1 MARNAAR
8 KTAPRGLFKVQ
19 TKNFKHNKSVIKDT
33 KKCKLVPENNYKHH
47 PRHAAFTLAELL
59 TAVLVISVIMV
70 ALAPVITKR
79 MKDNVS
85 VTTDNKKGLEVF
97 TNPGT
102 YTFDVPI
109 GINTLFLQGSGGGG
123 GGAGST
129 YVEKEKSFT
138 SSTTWTVPVGVNE
151 ITLVIT
157 GAGGGGGGANGQANS
172 GNIELSQSVPKTSC
186 LSDELLVMRAAD
198 DGSDI
203 CITKNNLD
211 GRTLIYSAFGYTS
224 PEDTCTRGYCCWQH
238 TDQGFKRDSC
248 TYDGAARICHAY
260 KGTLDSTGNLARS
273 NIYRL
278 PTVTEWKRMAYY
290 ENSDTGF
297 LKRLQMCDGRNQP
310 NNVVTG
316 CTASGTGSRFGPCK
330 GSFEDQCSTWR
341 YHAQNHTDLQ
351 LHGNRATNTGSTD
364 NVTIAESVR
373 CMRSLK
379 YYNNYSGSGGS
390 SGAVLEKTINVLPN
404 DTFEITI
411 GQGGAGGA
419 SKTKGSQGGTTKIVH
434 KRKNIELGTYYVKG
448 GLGGNPA
455 TTSAHGSAYLN
466 NTTSSGTTPSGTC
479 YSRNRK
485 DTSDSFTGG
494 NTSCTTISYSGES
507 GTSTK
512 GGNGGRVKN
521 EGSINN
527 GEASS
532 GGIVYVSP
540 LCNENLNPLAG
551 PYSTSNCGTDKRKAT
566 QRATNEEIRLAK
578 GQNASTAGFGGGGGL
593 TPAWANSTS
602 HFYQGGKGANGK
614 VEITYKVALPGGG
627 GGSSARVAGVDNNN
641 KAYEIIYKVSE
652 GDRIVFKVGS
662 GGSGGVENQDG
673 LNGSA
678 TVVGDND
685 IVFLAGEGGKT
696 ATDTDKNNL
705 KGGRGGYTSYINE
718 EDNIQSNIQTG
729 IKLKSKT
736 PPITYTINPPNNSFK
751 GQNGTRGG
759 VPEADTIQSG
769 YTITNTI
776 FSYGFNGGMGAS
788 PFNVEKSKTAASISC
803 GGGIQG
809 TLGQTTNL
817 KYLCTSGNT
826 KGNDARNHDPVNNEF
841 GGSGGGGGGVKDDSF
856 EQGTGGN
863 GSSGYLRIRW
873 DASEQE

>member
-1 MARNAAR
+1 MTQKFCTQN
-8 KTAPRGLFKVQ
+8 L
-19 TKNFKHNKSVIKDT
+19 H
-33 KKCKLVPENNYKHH
+33 KK
-47 PRHAAFTLAELL
+47 AFTLAELL
-59 TAVLVISVIMV
+59 TAVLVISIIMV

-85 VTTDNKKGLEVF
+85 VTTDNKKGLEIYA
-97 TNPGT
+97 NPGT
-102 YTFDVPI
+102 YTFDVPV
-109 GINTLFLQGSGGGG
+109 GINTLFIQGAGGGGGGAGASVSDPRTVTFTSSTTWKVPTGVNQITFEITGSGGGG
-123 GGAGST
+123 GGANGAS
-129 YVEKEKSFT
+129 SGAT
-138 SSTTWTVPVGVNE
+138 SCENNP
-151 ITLVIT
+151 
-157 GAGGGGGGANGQANS
+157 GANGKPNS
-172 GNIELSQSVPKTSC
+172 SELAKYPLFHALRIS
-186 LSDELLVMRAAD
+186 D
-198 DGSDI
+198 DGSDL
-203 CITKNNLD
+203 CIFKRNAVDD
-211 GRTLIYSAFGYTS
+211 GTWPYRNFDTTILKTGEQCTS
-224 PEDTCTRGYCCWQH
+224 EYCCWYADGENKTAH
-238 TDQGFKRDSC
+238 DGGLAYPYTYPGTKRAVCKFQSASRACASYGRTVDSGP
-248 TYDGAARICHAY
+248 TYG
-260 KGTLDSTGNLARS
+260 
-273 NIYRL
+273 YRL
-278 PTVTEWKRMAYY
+278 PTETE
-290 ENSDTGF
+290 
-297 LKRLQMCDGRNQP
+297 LKKWVKYLDDF
-310 NNVVTG
+310 
-316 CTASGTGSRFGPCK
+316 SR
-330 GSFEDQCSTWR
+330 
-341 YHAQNHTDLQ
+341 
-351 LHGNRATNTGSTD
+351 NTGSNGLQLCCHNYLTSEPNTVPQCSD
-364 NVTIAESVR
+364 AVVCRGSDWNNRCTPCQVWSSSSDASFTWSSKDKEVISEPSSGWALSVR
-373 CMRSLK
+373 CVKSLK

-448 GLGGNPA
+448 GLGGNAA

-507 GTSTK
+507 GSSTK

-521 EGSINN
+521 TGTINN

-532 GGIVYVSP
+532 GGYLYVDSSRTA
-540 LCNENLNPLAG
+540 N
-551 PYSTSNCGTDKRKAT
+551 

-578 GQNASTAGFGGGGGL
+578 GQNASTPGFGGGGGL

-602 HFYQGGKGANGK
+602 HFYQGGKGASGK

-803 GGGIQG
+803 GGGISG

>member
-1 MARNAAR
+1 MK
-8 KTAPRGLFKVQ
+8 KT
-19 TKNFKHNKSVIKDT
+19 
-33 KKCKLVPENNYKHH
+33 
-47 PRHAAFTLAELL
+47 AFTLAELL

-79 MKDNVS
+79 MKDNIS
-85 VTTDNKKGLEVF
+85 VTTDNKKGLEIF

-109 GINTLFLQGSGGGG
+109 GINTLFIQGSGGGG
-123 GGAGST
+123 GGAGASESGT
-129 YVEKEKSFT
+129 KNTAFT
-138 SSTTWTVPVGVNE
+138 SNSSWTVPNGVNK
-151 ITLVIT
+151 ITLTIT
-157 GAGGGGGGANGQANS
+157 GSGGGGGAGNGNS
-172 GNIELSQSVPKTSC
+172 TGATSCENNPASNGLKPNSSELSKYPLFHAVRI
-186 LSDELLVMRAAD
+186 SDNGTDLCIFKRNILD
-198 DGSDI
+198 DGVW
-203 CITKNNLD
+203 T
-211 GRTLIYSAFGYTS
+211 YSNTNYRLFKAG
-224 PEDTCTRGYCCWQH
+224 EACNDTDNCCWYSPPGWSKDTSGAVDNDYPYSYKPERRAVCMYRSAQSLCERYGARVINNQ
-238 TDQGFKRDSC
+238 DAG
-248 TYDGAARICHAY
+248 YD
-260 KGTLDSTGNLARS
+260 
-273 NIYRL
+273 YRL
-278 PTVTEWKRMAYY
+278 PTSGELRKV
-290 ENSDTGF
+290 
-297 LKRLQMCDGRNQP
+297 LKFINEYSRNAGNNGLQLCSNNWRVAEP
-310 NNVVTG
+310 NNVPYCGSGYGNCPGAAWNGRCDAEMVW
-316 CTASGTGSRFGPCK
+316 AS
-330 GSFEDQCSTWR
+330 
-341 YHAQNHTDLQ
+341 DLPYALIWYSPESLYIGGDRQ
-351 LHGNRATNTGSTD
+351 ATYS
-364 NVTIAESVR
+364 ASAR
-373 CMRSLK
+373 CVKSLQ
-379 YYNNYSGSGGS
+379 YYNTRGGAGGN
-390 SGAVLEKTINVLPN
+390 SGAVMEKEINVLPG
-404 DTFEITI
+404 DTLQIAIGSGGEGGKYNVSVNNGLAAQAGNGAQGAITTI
-411 GQGGAGGA
+411 
-419 SKTKGSQGGTTKIVH
+419 TH
-434 KRKNIELGTYYVKG
+434 KRGSTTLGTYSVKG
-448 GLGGNPA
+448 GFGGYGARPEQ
-455 TTSAHGSAYLN
+455 SAQSISQN
-466 NTTSSGTTPSGTC
+466 DTTPAQMCSAVFKKQI
-479 YSRNRK
+479 S
-485 DTSDSFTGG
+485 DTSFTTQYGCTYPSYPGDGG
-494 NTSCTTISYSGES
+494 SVSAAGR
-507 GTSTK
+507 
-512 GGNGGRVKN
+512 NGGKVKN
-521 EGSINN
+521 EGTITQ
-527 GEASS
+527 GQASS
-532 GGIVYVSP
+532 GGYMYID
-540 LCNENLNPLAG
+540 ENRTAN
-551 PYSTSNCGTDKRKAT
+551 

-578 GQNASTAGFGGGGGL
+578 GQNASTPGFGGGGGL

-662 GGSGGVENQDG
+662 GGSGGIENQDG

-769 YTITNTI
+769 YTIKNTI

-803 GGGIQG
+803 AGGIQG

>member
-1 MARNAAR
+1 M
-8 KTAPRGLFKVQ
+8 K
-19 TKNFKHNKSVIKDT
+19 FKHG
-33 KKCKLVPENNYKHH
+33 
-47 PRHAAFTLAELL
+47 FTLAELL
-59 TAVLVISVIMV
+59 TAVLVISIIMV

-85 VTTDNKKGLEVF
+85 VTTDNKKGLEVY

-109 GINTLFLQGSGGGG
+109 GINTLFIQGSGGGG
-123 GGAGST
+123 GGAGASVSDPRT
-129 YVEKEKSFT
+129 VTFT
-138 SSTTWTVPVGVNE
+138 SNTTWKVPTGVNQITFE
-151 ITLVIT
+151 IT
-157 GAGGGGGGANGQANS
+157 GSGGGGGGGYA
-172 GNIELSQSVPKTSC
+172 KTS
-186 LSDELLVMRAAD
+186 SDSCVSGTVKHNWLADNGKDMCISDVQSPPNRAVQGTISTVKSGQMCT
-198 DGSDI
+198 GS
-203 CITKNNLD
+203 
-211 GRTLIYSAFGYTS
+211 
-224 PEDTCTRGYCCWQH
+224 YCCW
-238 TDQGFKRDSC
+238 TDVVSSCKDSPAGGVSACGRTVC
-248 TYDGAARICHAY
+248 TSGAARSWCASYSSKVTYDSFAY
-260 KGTLDSTGNLARS
+260 KYGLKKAARLITLDEAKRILQRDALGAGSWNVCYYDLTPTYAGCDKNTPLYYNISKSAICDMSSQNSATGSWNSYAYPNAAWLANS
-273 NIYRL
+273 YR
-278 PTVTEWKRMAYY
+278 Y
-290 ENSDTGF
+290 
-297 LKRLQMCDGRNQP
+297 DGRCCRNP
-310 NNVVTG
+310 GIGISDENNTATVF
-316 CTASGTGSRFGPCK
+316 CAYELDNWFQYSASGG
-330 GSFEDQCSTWR
+330 
-341 YHAQNHTDLQ
+341 A
-351 LHGNRATNTGSTD
+351 
-364 NVTIAESVR
+364 
-373 CMRSLK
+373 
-379 YYNNYSGSGGS
+379 

-411 GQGGAGGA
+411 GTGGNGGSAG
-419 SKTKGSQGGTTKIVH
+419 SNGSRGTDTKIVH

-448 GLGGNPA
+448 GLGGKAA
-455 TTSAHGSAYLN
+455 TSSSNGSAYTNGTASN
-466 NTTSSGTTPSGTC
+466 NTTPSGTC
-479 YSRNRK
+479 YAKNRK
-485 DTSDSFTGG
+485 DTDESFIGG
-494 NTSCTTISYSGES
+494 NSECTTISYSGES
-507 GTSTK
+507 GTELK
-512 GGNGGRVKN
+512 GG
-521 EGSINN
+521 
-527 GEASS
+527 S
-532 GGIVYVSP
+532 GGKA
-540 LCNENLNPLAG
+540 ENKGTAAKG
-551 PYSTSNCGTDKRKAT
+551 GEIDTGDGSNGTGYKAT
-566 QRATNEEIRLAK
+566 EY
-578 GQNASTAGFGGGGGL
+578 GFGGGGGTCARGVR
-593 TPAWANSTS
+593 TPSS
-602 HFYQGGKGANGK
+602 CSKGGKGANGK

-788 PFNVEKSKTAASISC
+788 PFNVEKSKNGASISC
-803 GGGIQG
+803 GGGIAG

-856 EQGTGGN
+856 EQGQGGN

>member
-1 MARNAAR
+1 MN
-8 KTAPRGLFKVQ
+8 TW
-19 TKNFKHNKSVIKDT
+19 KSSAGVNTGKAGYA
-33 KKCKLVPENNYKHH
+33 K
-47 PRHAAFTLAELL
+47 AFTLAELL
-59 TAVLVISVIMV
+59 TAVLVISIIMV

-85 VTTDNKKGLEVF
+85 VTTDNKKGLEIYA
-97 TNPGT
+97 NPGT

-109 GINTLFLQGSGGGG
+109 GINTLFIQGAGGGG

-129 YVEKEKSFT
+129 VSDPKTVTFT
-138 SSTTWTVPVGVNE
+138 SSTTWTVPTGVNQ
-151 ITLVIT
+151 ITFEIT
-157 GAGGGGGGANGQANS
+157 GAGGGGGAGNGAANS
-172 GNIELSQSVPKTSC
+172 GTAPSGLSYTSC
-186 LSDELLVMRAAD
+186 LSNEMTQLRGAEDENDL
-198 DGSDI
+198 
-203 CITKNNLD
+203 
-211 GRTLIYSAFGYTS
+211 
-224 PEDTCTRGYCCWQH
+224 CW
-238 TDQGFKRDSC
+238 TPYV
-248 TYDGAARICHAY
+248 TYDHIRPFTHGGWHRDRQFVAYTTAYTDPASCWHYDPDKEKFKKCNQSADYCGYADMCTASGANYVCGQYNYNNMTNNGGMTSDQLRPY
-260 KGTLDSTGNLARS
+260 YNV
-273 NIYRL
+273 YRL
-278 PTVTEWKRMAYY
+278 PTNAELKKF
-290 ENSDTGF
+290 EN
-297 LKRLQMCDGRNQP
+297 NQD
-310 NNVVTG
+310 N
-316 CTASGTGSRFGPCK
+316 AK
-330 GSFEDQCSTWR
+330 YWI
-341 YHAQNHTDLQ
+341 L
-351 LHGNRATNTGSTD
+351 RATNKLNIPMAMTRDGLSPDDSYELRYGYPDCVGAQASHCTTYAIWGQGNIMLRGMNNRYYVQSQNSND
-364 NVTIAESVR
+364 AAGVHCVR
-373 CMRSLK
+373 ALK
-379 YYNNYSGSGGS
+379 KYNNYSGAGGA
-390 SGAVLEKTINVLPN
+390 SGAILEKTINVLP
-404 DTFEITI
+404 DDKLEITI
-411 GQGGAGGA
+411 GQGGAGGKYGT
-419 SKTKGSQGGTTKIVH
+419 SINNGRGSRSGNGARGSDTKIVH
-434 KRKNIELGTYYVKG
+434 KRNNIELGTYYVKG
-448 GLGGNPA
+448 GFGGWA
-455 TTSAHGSAYLN
+455 ALN
-466 NTTSSGTTPSGTC
+466 NGQGGAISTDLSTPSGTC

-507 GTSTK
+507 GSSTK

-521 EGSINN
+521 TGSINN

-532 GGIVYVSP
+532 GGYLYVDSSRTA
-540 LCNENLNPLAG
+540 N
-551 PYSTSNCGTDKRKAT
+551 

-578 GQNASTAGFGGGGGL
+578 GQNASTPGFGGGGGL

-662 GGSGGVENQDG
+662 GGSGGIENQDG

>member
-1 MARNAAR
+1 MKKIYACR
-8 KTAPRGLFKVQ
+8 PRGAQHIAVQ
-19 TKNFKHNKSVIKDT
+19 KGC
-33 KKCKLVPENNYKHH
+33 KK
-47 PRHAAFTLAELL
+47 AFTLAELL

-79 MKDNVS
+79 MKDNLS
-85 VTTDNKKGLEVF
+85 VTTDNKKGLEIYA
-97 TNPGT
+97 NPGT
-102 YTFDVPI
+102 YTFDVPV
-109 GINTLFLQGSGGGG
+109 GINTLFIQ
-123 GGAGST
+123 
-129 YVEKEKSFT
+129 
-138 SSTTWTVPVGVNE
+138 
-151 ITLVIT
+151 
-157 GAGGGGGGANGQANS
+157 GAGGGGGGAGASVSDPKTVTFTSNTTWTIPTGVNQITLEITGSGGGGGGGNATINNAECLSTDYRMLRGANDESDLCWMTKNRDVGPGTTQIGGFWNGGIIIYDPYDSTCTGGTCSWDFDRMVFTYNGAYQVCKSYTSNVTQLN
-172 GNIELSQSVPKTSC
+172 GPYRMPDYIELGKLVKYLDDVATKLNLCCRESCHDYPTGGCALENKPGIPRCEGATKCLGAEANWCAPYAIVGSNGVFLWNGSGVGRRLVKTKY
-186 LSDELLVMRAAD
+186 
-198 DGSDI
+198 G
-203 CITKNNLD
+203 
-211 GRTLIYSAFGYTS
+211 
-224 PEDTCTRGYCCWQH
+224 
-238 TDQGFKRDSC
+238 
-248 TYDGAARICHAY
+248 GA
-260 KGTLDSTGNLARS
+260 S
-273 NIYRL
+273 
-278 PTVTEWKRMAYY
+278 
-290 ENSDTGF
+290 
-297 LKRLQMCDGRNQP
+297 
-310 NNVVTG
+310 
-316 CTASGTGSRFGPCK
+316 
-330 GSFEDQCSTWR
+330 
-341 YHAQNHTDLQ
+341 
-351 LHGNRATNTGSTD
+351 
-364 NVTIAESVR
+364 SVR
-373 CMRSLK
+373 CVKPVS
-379 YYNNYSGSGGS
+379 NYTTYSASGGA

-455 TTSAHGSAYLN
+455 TTSAHGSAYSN

-507 GTSTK
+507 GSSTK

-521 EGSINN
+521 TGSINN

-532 GGIVYVSP
+532 GGYLYVDSSRTA
-540 LCNENLNPLAG
+540 N
-551 PYSTSNCGTDKRKAT
+551 

-578 GQNASTAGFGGGGGL
+578 GQNASTPGFGGGGGL

-662 GGSGGVENQDG
+662 GGSGGIENQDG

-803 GGGIQG
+803 GGGISG

-856 EQGTGGN
+856 EQGAGGN

>member
-1 MARNAAR
+1 MTQKFCTQN
-8 KTAPRGLFKVQ
+8 L
-19 TKNFKHNKSVIKDT
+19 H
-33 KKCKLVPENNYKHH
+33 KK
-47 PRHAAFTLAELL
+47 AFTLAELL
-59 TAVLVISVIMV
+59 TAVLVISIIMV

-85 VTTDNKKGLEVF
+85 VTTDNKKGLEIY

-102 YTFDVPI
+102 YTFDIPV
-109 GINTLFLQGSGGGG
+109 GINTLFIQGAGGGG

-129 YVEKEKSFT
+129 YVEKEKTFT
-138 SSTTWTVPVGVNE
+138 SSTTWTVPTGVNE
-151 ITLVIT
+151 ITLTII
-157 GAGGGGGGANGQANS
+157 GSGGGGGGANGASTNS
-172 GNIELSQSVPKTSC
+172 TCPRGNKDFIATRGNDDEADLCINKTN
-186 LSDELLVMRAAD
+186 V
-198 DGSDI
+198 
-203 CITKNNLD
+203 T
-211 GRTLIYSAFGYTS
+211 Y
-224 PEDTCTRGYCCWQH
+224 EDTGYLLGV
-238 TDQGFKRDSC
+238 TNTPIGESC
-248 TYDGAARICHAY
+248 TNTTCCYKTPNSSCTQGPGSYSGCERITCKQKAAQEICYYLDSNAGIQV
-260 KGTLDSTGNLARS
+260 GTYALPSTGNLQKIQKYFDDWVR
-273 NIYRL
+273 Y
-278 PTVTEWKRMAYY
+278 PQGGY
-290 ENSDTGF
+290 D
-297 LKRLQMCDGRNQP
+297 
-310 NNVVTG
+310 
-316 CTASGTGSRFGPCK
+316 SG
-330 GSFEDQCSTWR
+330 
-341 YHAQNHTDLQ
+341 LQ
-351 LHGNRATNTGSTD
+351 LCAHFWTGNYGEIPAEDSRMPKCDMTLTSLGAVYNASYPYCIWGNEIQGTNAMILVWEGGGAPYVYLQEV
-364 NVTIAESVR
+364 NYAFSVR
-373 CMRSLK
+373 CVKSLK
-379 YYNNYSGSGGS
+379 YYNNYSGSGGA
-390 SGAVLEKTINVLPN
+390 SGAILEKTINVLPN

-419 SKTKGSQGGTTKIVH
+419 SKSKGSQGGTTKIVH

-455 TTSAHGSAYLN
+455 TTSSHGKAYSN

-479 YSRNRK
+479 YSRSRK
-485 DTSDSFTGG
+485 DTDDSFSGG

-521 EGSINN
+521 TGTINN

-532 GGIVYVSP
+532 GGYLYVD
-540 LCNENLNPLAG
+540 
-551 PYSTSNCGTDKRKAT
+551 STRTAN

-578 GQNASTAGFGGGGGL
+578 GQNASTPGFGGGGGL

-641 KAYEIIYKVSE
+641 RAYEIIYKVKE

>member
-1 MARNAAR
+1 MKKIYARR
-8 KTAPRGLFKVQ
+8 PRGAQRTAVQ
-19 TKNFKHNKSVIKDT
+19 KGC
-33 KKCKLVPENNYKHH
+33 KK
-47 PRHAAFTLAELL
+47 AFTLAELL
-59 TAVLVISVIMV
+59 TAVLVISIIMV

-79 MKDNVS
+79 MKENITVQ
-85 VTTDNKKGLEVF
+85 TDNKKGLEIY

-109 GINTLFLQGSGGGG
+109 GINTLFLQGAGGGG

-129 YVEKEKSFT
+129 YVEKDVSFT
-138 SSTTWTVPVGVNE
+138 STTNWTIPSGVNE
-151 ITLVIT
+151 VTLTIT
-157 GAGGGGGGANGQANS
+157 GSGGGGGGSNGKATPSTNEK
-172 GNIELSQSVPKTSC
+172 NRRVYNDKC
-186 LSDELLVMRAAD
+186 LSDEFLAIR
-198 DGSDI
+198 GSSDETDL
-203 CITKNNLD
+203 CITKSNITHNIIPLNQRCD
-211 GRTLIYSAFGYTS
+211 ST
-224 PEDTCTRGYCCWQH
+224 ECCWEA
-238 TDQGFKRDSC
+238 DKGGDYCAPPRQGN
-248 TYDGAARICHAY
+248 AASGCGRPVCNSSGGEYACLYY
-260 KGTLDSTGNLARS
+260 KANTREERGT
-273 NIYRL
+273 YRL
-278 PTVTEWKRMAYY
+278 PDVAEGKKILKYLYDWSINAGSNGLQLCSYWDNYNCSDEPLTVPRCAYH
-290 ENSDTGF
+290 
-297 LKRLQMCDGRNQP
+297 
-310 NNVVTG
+310 TG
-316 CTASGTGSRFGPCK
+316 CTGMYSAGCSSHTFWLQGGGRFDWGGSCR
-330 GSFEDQCSTWR
+330 R
-341 YHAQNHTDLQ
+341 YIVETSSEHAA
-351 LHGNRATNTGSTD
+351 GA
-364 NVTIAESVR
+364 R
-373 CMRSLK
+373 CVRSLNR
-379 YYNNYSGSGGS
+379 YNRYSGAGGS
-390 SGAVLEKTINVLPN
+390 SGAVMEKTINVLPK
-404 DTFEITI
+404 DVFEITI
-411 GQGGAGGA
+411 GSGGNGGAA
-419 SKTKGSQGGTTKIVH
+419 RTKGSQGGTTKIVH
-434 KRKNIELGTYYVKG
+434 KRGSVELGTYYVKG
-448 GLGGNPA
+448 GLGGNGA
-455 TTSAHGSAYLN
+455 TTSAHGSAYSN
-466 NTTSSGTTPSGTC
+466 STSSSGTTPSGTC
-479 YSRNRK
+479 YARNRK
-485 DTSDSFTGG
+485 NTSDSFVGG

-507 GTSTK
+507 GSSTK

-521 EGSINN
+521 TGTINN

-532 GGIVYVSP
+532 GGYLYVDSSRTA
-540 LCNENLNPLAG
+540 N
-551 PYSTSNCGTDKRKAT
+551 

-662 GGSGGVENQDG
+662 GGSGGIENQDG

-769 YTITNTI
+769 YTINNTI

-856 EQGTGGN
+856 EQGQGGN

>member
-1 MARNAAR
+1 MFRLNFKR
-8 KTAPRGLFKVQ
+8 KTRSTRRALS
-19 TKNFKHNKSVIKDT
+19 T
-33 KKCKLVPENNYKHH
+33 NYY
-47 PRHAAFTLAELL
+47 AFTLAELL

-85 VTTDNKKGLEVF
+85 VTTDNKKGLEVY

-109 GINTLFLQGSGGGG
+109 GINTLFIQGSGGGG

-129 YVEKEKSFT
+129 VSDPKTVTFT
-138 SSTTWTVPVGVNE
+138 SNTTWKVPTGVNQVTFE
-151 ITLVIT
+151 IT
-157 GAGGGGGGANGQANS
+157 GSGGGGGGANGAGTGKS
-172 GNIELSQSVPKTSC
+172 SC
-186 LSDELLVMRAAD
+186 PDASNEFLAIRGASDESDLCYMRGFID
-198 DGSDI
+198 PD
-203 CITKNNLD
+203 
-211 GRTLIYSAFGYTS
+211 TS
-224 PEDTCTRGYCCWQH
+224 PCVTCYTKVLNPGDTCTTSACAWRYKSTVNSTTLYPAQSGASSNGAIPSNNRGIY
-238 TDQGFKRDSC
+238 TLK
-248 TYDGAARICHAY
+248 AAGNACGYY
-260 KGTLDSTGNLARS
+260 KKSPCNCDNAKYPP
-273 NIYRL
+273 IVAYRL
-278 PTVTEWKRMAYY
+278 PTQSELQKIVKYKYEWSTTAGSSGLNLCTRDYPNYNTNADKRVTYCSEGVSCNGTQNGWCFSYAVAGSSGSRLYY
-290 ENSDTGF
+290 DALQNSPIYGQGIYVNSNLDIDTNTATVKCVTA
-297 LKRLQMCDGRNQP
+297 LKR
-310 NNVVTG
+310 
-316 CTASGTGSRFGPCK
+316 
-330 GSFEDQCSTWR
+330 
-341 YHAQNHTDLQ
+341 
-351 LHGNRATNTGSTD
+351 
-364 NVTIAESVR
+364 
-373 CMRSLK
+373 
-379 YYNNYSGSGGS
+379 YNNYSASGGS

-448 GLGGNPA
+448 GLGGNAA
-455 TTSAHGSAYLN
+455 TTSAHGSAYTNGTASN
-466 NTTSSGTTPSGTC
+466 NTTPQGTC

-507 GTSTK
+507 GSSTK

-521 EGSINN
+521 TGTINN

-532 GGIVYVSP
+532 GGYLYVDSSRTA
-540 LCNENLNPLAG
+540 N
-551 PYSTSNCGTDKRKAT
+551 

-662 GGSGGVENQDG
+662 GGSGGIENQDG

-803 GGGIQG
+803 GGGIAG

-856 EQGTGGN
+856 EQGAGGN

>member
-1 MARNAAR
+1 MK
-8 KTAPRGLFKVQ
+8 KT
-19 TKNFKHNKSVIKDT
+19 
-33 KKCKLVPENNYKHH
+33 
-47 PRHAAFTLAELL
+47 AFTLAELL

-79 MKDNVS
+79 MKDNIS
-85 VTTDNKKGLEVF
+85 VTTDNKKGLEIF

-109 GINTLFLQGSGGGG
+109 GINALFIQGSGGGG
-123 GGAGST
+123 GGAGASESGT
-129 YVEKEKSFT
+129 KNTAFT
-138 SSTTWTVPVGVNE
+138 SNSSWTVPNGVNK
-151 ITLVIT
+151 ITLTIT
-157 GAGGGGGGANGQANS
+157 GSGGGGGAGNGNS
-172 GNIELSQSVPKTSC
+172 TGATSCENNPASNGLKPNSSELSKYPLFHAVRI
-186 LSDELLVMRAAD
+186 SDNGTDLCIFKRNILD
-198 DGSDI
+198 DGVW
-203 CITKNNLD
+203 T
-211 GRTLIYSAFGYTS
+211 YSNTNYRLFKAG
-224 PEDTCTRGYCCWQH
+224 EACNDTDNCCWYSPPGWSKDTSGVVDNDYPYSYKPERRAVCMYRSAQSLCERYGARVINNQ
-238 TDQGFKRDSC
+238 DVG
-248 TYDGAARICHAY
+248 YD
-260 KGTLDSTGNLARS
+260 
-273 NIYRL
+273 YRL
-278 PTVTEWKRMAYY
+278 PTSGELRKV
-290 ENSDTGF
+290 
-297 LKRLQMCDGRNQP
+297 LKFINEYSRNAGNNGLQLCSNNFRAAEP
-310 NNVVTG
+310 NNVPYCGSGYGNCPGAAWNGRCDAETLW
-316 CTASGTGSRFGPCK
+316 AS
-330 GSFEDQCSTWR
+330 
-341 YHAQNHTDLQ
+341 DLPYALIWYSPESLYIGGDRQ
-351 LHGNRATNTGSTD
+351 ATYS
-364 NVTIAESVR
+364 ASAR
-373 CMRSLK
+373 CVKSLQ
-379 YYNNYSGSGGS
+379 YYNTRGGAGGN
-390 SGAVLEKTINVLPN
+390 SGAVMEKEINVLPG
-404 DTFEITI
+404 DTLQIVI
-411 GQGGAGGA
+411 GSGGAGGKYNVSVNNGLA
-419 SKTKGSQGGTTKIVH
+419 AQAGNGAQGAITTITH
-434 KRKNIELGTYYVKG
+434 KRGSTTLGTYSVKG
-448 GLGGNPA
+448 GFGGYGARPEQ
-455 TTSAHGSAYLN
+455 SAQSISQN
-466 NTTSSGTTPSGTC
+466 DTTPAQMCSAVFKKQI
-479 YSRNRK
+479 S
-485 DTSDSFTGG
+485 DTSFTTQYGCTYPSYPGDGG
-494 NTSCTTISYSGES
+494 SVSAAGR
-507 GTSTK
+507 
-512 GGNGGRVKN
+512 NGGKVKN
-521 EGSINN
+521 EGTITQ
-527 GEASS
+527 GQASS
-532 GGIVYVSP
+532 GGYMYID
-540 LCNENLNPLAG
+540 ENRTAN
-551 PYSTSNCGTDKRKAT
+551 

-578 GQNASTAGFGGGGGL
+578 GQNASTPGFGGGGGL

-662 GGSGGVENQDG
+662 GGSGGIENQDG

-803 GGGIQG
+803 GGGIAG

>member
-1 MARNAAR
+1 M
-8 KTAPRGLFKVQ
+8 K
-19 TKNFKHNKSVIKDT
+19 FKHG
-33 KKCKLVPENNYKHH
+33 
-47 PRHAAFTLAELL
+47 FTLAELL
-59 TAVLVISVIMV
+59 TAVLVISIIMV

-85 VTTDNKKGLEVF
+85 VTTDNKKGLEVY

-109 GINTLFLQGSGGGG
+109 GINTLFIQGSGGGG
-123 GGAGST
+123 GGAGASVSDPRT
-129 YVEKEKSFT
+129 VTFT
-138 SSTTWTVPVGVNE
+138 SNTTWKVPTGVNQ
-151 ITLVIT
+151 ITFEIT
-157 GAGGGGGGANGQANS
+157 GAGGGGGGANGRLNS
-172 GNIELSQSVPKTSC
+172 GNLDTIKTLPKTAC
-186 LSDELLVMRAAD
+186 LSDEYLIPRVTD
-198 DGSDI
+198 DGRDACITLNNMAHHPSFYDSIDIVDHATNPEQSCTHNRCCWLYYNNGIPRHACTHYAASDI
-203 CITKNNLD
+203 CNYYKTVEFNE
-211 GRTLIYSAFGYTS
+211 A
-224 PEDTCTRGYCCWQH
+224 TR
-238 TDQGFKRDSC
+238 KPI
-248 TYDGAARICHAY
+248 GA
-260 KGTLDSTGNLARS
+260 GT
-273 NIYRL
+273 YRL
-278 PTVTEWKRMAYY
+278 PTVSELNRIAKYN
-290 ENSDTGF
+290 NSSPSF
-297 LKRLQMCDGRNQP
+297 LKNLNFCDGANAITNIIPTCVP
-310 NNVVTG
+310 NSGWLIPCNGMEESNKCAIWRMNASDGYLSLHGTG
-316 CTASGTGSRFGPCK
+316 GYSMEYAIYLTAASTRCIRPLDITSPYSASGG
-330 GSFEDQCSTWR
+330 
-341 YHAQNHTDLQ
+341 A
-351 LHGNRATNTGSTD
+351 
-364 NVTIAESVR
+364 
-373 CMRSLK
+373 
-379 YYNNYSGSGGS
+379 

-419 SKTKGSQGGTTKIVH
+419 SKTKGSQGETTKIVH

-507 GTSTK
+507 GSSTK

-521 EGSINN
+521 TGTINN

-532 GGIVYVSP
+532 GGFLYQSP
-540 LCNENLNPLAG
+540 LCNEEKSVALG
-551 PYSTSNCGTDKRKAT
+551 PYTTSSCNQEYRIYP
-566 QRATNEEIRLAK
+566 QRNTTKEANYAK
-578 GQNASTAGFGGGGGL
+578 GQNASTPGFGGGGGL

-662 GGSGGVENQDG
+662 GGSGGIENQDG

-776 FSYGFNGGMGAS
+776 FTYGFNGGMGAS

>member
-1 MARNAAR
+1 MKKIYACR
-8 KTAPRGLFKVQ
+8 PRGAQHIAVQ
-19 TKNFKHNKSVIKDT
+19 KGC
-33 KKCKLVPENNYKHH
+33 KK
-47 PRHAAFTLAELL
+47 AFTLAELL

-79 MKDNVS
+79 MKDTMS
-85 VTTDNKKGLEVF
+85 VQTDNKKGLEVY

-138 SSTTWTVPVGVNE
+138 SSTTWTIPTGVNE
-151 ITLVIT
+151 VTLKIT
-157 GAGGGGGGANGQANS
+157 GSGGGGGGANGAPTGLSCRSDEFQAPRGANDESDLCWMKTNRDTSAGSGQIGYFWNAGKFIESPYTETCTS
-172 GNIELSQSVPKTSC
+172 GNC
-186 LSDELLVMRAAD
+186 
-198 DGSDI
+198 GWYW
-203 CITKNNLD
+203 D
-211 GRTLIYSAFGYTS
+211 GRALYTAEGARNVCNS
-224 PEDTCTRGYCCWQH
+224 YMSDTYNVT
-238 TDQGFKRDSC
+238 
-248 TYDGAARICHAY
+248 
-260 KGTLDSTGNLARS
+260 KG
-273 NIYRL
+273 YRL
-278 PTVTEWKRMAYY
+278 PDKNELTKVKLYFDEWVR
-290 ENSDTGF
+290 
-297 LKRLQMCDGRNQP
+297 
-310 NNVVTG
+310 
-316 CTASGTGSRFGPCK
+316 SGTLGFCVQNSCARFPTMASCK
-330 GSFEDQCSTWR
+330 PETSPKIKQCNALSKC
-341 YHAQNHTDLQ
+341 YGAQNDWCAAHIVQ
-351 LHGNRATNTGSTD
+351 GSNSHLRWDANGD
-364 NVTIAESVR
+364 NIAPEIFSTQSGFGTSVR
-373 CMRSLK
+373 CVKPLK
-379 YYNNYSGSGGS
+379 KYNNYSASGGS

-455 TTSAHGSAYLN
+455 TTSAHGKAYTNGTASN
-466 NTTSSGTTPSGTC
+466 NTTPSGTC

-507 GTSTK
+507 GSSTK

-532 GGIVYVSP
+532 GGYLYVDSSRTA
-540 LCNENLNPLAG
+540 N
-551 PYSTSNCGTDKRKAT
+551 

-662 GGSGGVENQDG
+662 GGSGGIENQDG

-803 GGGIQG
+803 GGGISG
-809 TLGQTTNL
+809 ALGQTTNL

>member
-1 MARNAAR
+1 MKHL
-8 KTAPRGLFKVQ
+8 KTPAQKR
-19 TKNFKHNKSVIKDT
+19 
-33 KKCKLVPENNYKHH
+33 
-47 PRHAAFTLAELL
+47 AFTLAELL
-59 TAVLVISVIMV
+59 TAVLVISIIMV

-85 VTTDNKKGLEVF
+85 VTTDNKKGLEIF
-97 TNPGT
+97 ANPGT

-109 GINTLFLQGSGGGG
+109 GINTLFLQGAGGGG
-123 GGAGST
+123 GGAGASLSGEINVT
-129 YVEKEKSFT
+129 KT
-138 SSTTWTVPVGVNE
+138 SNSTWTVPKGVNQV
-151 ITLVIT
+151 TLKIT
-157 GAGGGGGGANGQANS
+157 GAGGGGGGANGTLTGKECKSYDWDRWNS
-172 GNIELSQSVPKTSC
+172 GLFVKRIPEYNIV
-186 LSDELLVMRAAD
+186 RGAD
-198 DGSDI
+198 DGGDLCMFTQSTHAGYPNWIGAKDYVSGDENLCTSD
-203 CITKNNLD
+203 
-211 GRTLIYSAFGYTS
+211 
-224 PEDTCTRGYCCWQH
+224 YCCWR
-238 TDQGFKRDSC
+238 TNNDAKKGVAVC
-248 TYDGAARICHAY
+248 TYPAAASMCEYYPNPQSMDIN
-260 KGTLDSTGNLARS
+260 GTPNPERNT
-273 NIYRL
+273 YRL
-278 PTVTEWKRMAYY
+278 PKQKE
-290 ENSDTGF
+290 
-297 LKRLQMCDGRNQP
+297 LQYIADNVANLYIPLNICGNNQTTYCPGSPKTYPTDRTCDG
-310 NNVVTG
+310 
-316 CTASGTGSRFGPCK
+316 TAANGISSG
-330 GSFEDQCSTWR
+330 
-341 YHAQNHTDLQ
+341 Q
-351 LHGNRATNTGSTD
+351 LHGMWGQDKIAYRTYTFTCNNGVLFNQLNT
-364 NVTIAESVR
+364 AFQVR
-373 CMRSLK
+373 CVRPLK
-379 YYNNYSGSGGS
+379 HVSAFSGAGGS

-455 TTSAHGSAYLN
+455 TTSAHGKAYTNGTASN
-466 NTTSSGTTPSGTC
+466 NTTPQGTC

-485 DTSDSFTGG
+485 DTSDSFSGG

-507 GTSTK
+507 GSSTK

-532 GGIVYVSP
+532 GGYLYVDSSRTA
-540 LCNENLNPLAG
+540 N
-551 PYSTSNCGTDKRKAT
+551 

-662 GGSGGVENQDG
+662 GGSGGIENQDG

-705 KGGRGGYTSYINE
+705 KGGRGGYSSYINE

>member
-1 MARNAAR
+1 MKKIYACR
-8 KTAPRGLFKVQ
+8 PRGAQHIAVQ
-19 TKNFKHNKSVIKDT
+19 KGC
-33 KKCKLVPENNYKHH
+33 KK
-47 PRHAAFTLAELL
+47 AFTLAELL

-79 MKDNVS
+79 MKDNIS
-85 VTTDNKKGLEVF
+85 VTTDNKKGLEIF

-109 GINTLFLQGSGGGG
+109 GINTLFIQGAGGGG

-129 YVEKEKSFT
+129 YVEKEKTFT
-138 SSTTWTVPVGVNE
+138 SSTTWTVPTGVNE
-151 ITLVIT
+151 ITLAIT
-157 GAGGGGGGANGQANS
+157 GAGGGGGGANALPNANPTNGACRQDEFLAIRGNSDEQDLCITKRNISKQDIGQVDTPAGQSCGTEFCCWTTGGHDCTAGNGNYSGCARKVCAPGTDICRYYNPANFVVDANYVYYSGIPNDIVFQKLKKYFYEWS
-172 GNIELSQSVPKTSC
+172 GNAGVNGLQLCHSCWAPYNNYNDGTNFPSSVPKC
-186 LSDELLVMRAAD
+186 CNEW
-198 DGSDI
+198 
-203 CITKNNLD
+203 
-211 GRTLIYSAFGYTS
+211 
-224 PEDTCTRGYCCWQH
+224 GYCKSPLN
-238 TDQGFKRDSC
+238 TDARCSPGVLLGVGKNYDLNASLNLSAANNSVNVAYGVSARC
-248 TYDGAARICHAY
+248 TKPYVRY
-260 KGTLDSTGNLARS
+260 S
-273 NIYRL
+273 
-278 PTVTEWKRMAYY
+278 
-290 ENSDTGF
+290 
-297 LKRLQMCDGRNQP
+297 
-310 NNVVTG
+310 
-316 CTASGTGSRFGPCK
+316 SR
-330 GSFEDQCSTWR
+330 
-341 YHAQNHTDLQ
+341 
-351 LHGNRATNTGSTD
+351 
-364 NVTIAESVR
+364 
-373 CMRSLK
+373 
-379 YYNNYSGSGGS
+379 YSGSGGS

-448 GLGGNPA
+448 GLGGNAA
-455 TTSAHGSAYLN
+455 TTSAHGSAYSN

-507 GTSTK
+507 GSSTK

-521 EGSINN
+521 TGTINN

-532 GGIVYVSP
+532 GGYLYVDSSRTA
-540 LCNENLNPLAG
+540 N
-551 PYSTSNCGTDKRKAT
+551 

-578 GQNASTAGFGGGGGL
+578 GQNASTPGFGGGGGL

>member
-1 MARNAAR
+1 MKKIYVCR
-8 KTAPRGLFKVQ
+8 PRGAQHIAVQ
-19 TKNFKHNKSVIKDT
+19 KGC
-33 KKCKLVPENNYKHH
+33 KK
-47 PRHAAFTLAELL
+47 AFTLAELL
-59 TAVLVISVIMV
+59 TAVLVISIIMV

-85 VTTDNKKGLEVF
+85 VTTDNKKGLEIYA
-97 TNPGT
+97 NPGT
-102 YTFDVPI
+102 YTFDVPV
-109 GINTLFLQGSGGGG
+109 GINTLFIQ
-123 GGAGST
+123 
-129 YVEKEKSFT
+129 
-138 SSTTWTVPVGVNE
+138 
-151 ITLVIT
+151 
-157 GAGGGGGGANGQANS
+157 GAGGGGGGAGASVSDPRTVTFTSSTTWKVPTGVNQITFEITGSGGGGGGSNGTVVNS
-172 GNIELSQSVPKTSC
+172 SCESDEYRMLRGASDESDLCWMKTSRDLTGSGQIGIFSNGGVIIYAPFDKICTGNRCAWDFDRMLFDSSGAYEGC
-186 LSDELLVMRAAD
+186 LHYRSTTHGV
-198 DGSDI
+198 
-203 CITKNNLD
+203 
-211 GRTLIYSAFGYTS
+211 
-224 PEDTCTRGYCCWQH
+224 
-238 TDQGFKRDSC
+238 
-248 TYDGAARICHAY
+248 Y
-260 KGTLDSTGNLARS
+260 KG
-273 NIYRL
+273 YRL
-278 PTVTEWKRMAYY
+278 PKKTELDKLRKYIDAFGRSGILNLCTR
-290 ENSDTGF
+290 NSCVDYPNNPDCYLETSTNVPTCG
-297 LKRLQMCDGRNQP
+297 GRNSCIGAASNWCAPYIIHGQDGYFIW
-310 NNVVTG
+310 NAAGAALNVR
-316 CTASGTGSRFGPCK
+316 SGTSN
-330 GSFEDQCSTWR
+330 
-341 YHAQNHTDLQ
+341 A
-351 LHGNRATNTGSTD
+351 A
-364 NVTIAESVR
+364 ASVR
-373 CMRSLK
+373 CVKPINS
-379 YYNNYSGSGGS
+379 YTPYSASGGS

-455 TTSAHGSAYLN
+455 TTSAHGSAYTNGTASN
-466 NTTSSGTTPSGTC
+466 NTTPSGTC

-507 GTSTK
+507 GSSTK

-521 EGSINN
+521 TGSINN

-532 GGIVYVSP
+532 GGYLYVDSSRTA
-540 LCNENLNPLAG
+540 N
-551 PYSTSNCGTDKRKAT
+551 

-578 GQNASTAGFGGGGGL
+578 GQNASTPGFGGGGGL

-662 GGSGGVENQDG
+662 GGSGGIENQDG

-803 GGGIQG
+803 GGGISG

>member
-1 MARNAAR
+1 M
-8 KTAPRGLFKVQ
+8 LF
-19 TKNFKHNKSVIKDT
+19 
-33 KKCKLVPENNYKHH
+33 
-47 PRHAAFTLAELL
+47 R
-59 TAVLVISVIMV
+59 
-70 ALAPVITKR
+70 
-79 MKDNVS
+79 
-85 VTTDNKKGLEVF
+85 
-97 TNPGT
+97 
-102 YTFDVPI
+102 
-109 GINTLFLQGSGGGG
+109 
-123 GGAGST
+123 
-129 YVEKEKSFT
+129 
-138 SSTTWTVPVGVNE
+138 
-151 ITLVIT
+151 
-157 GAGGGGGGANGQANS
+157 
-172 GNIELSQSVPKTSC
+172 
-186 LSDELLVMRAAD
+186 
-198 DGSDI
+198 
-203 CITKNNLD
+203 
-211 GRTLIYSAFGYTS
+211 
-224 PEDTCTRGYCCWQH
+224 
-238 TDQGFKRDSC
+238 
-248 TYDGAARICHAY
+248 
-260 KGTLDSTGNLARS
+260 
-273 NIYRL
+273 
-278 PTVTEWKRMAYY
+278 
-290 ENSDTGF
+290 
-297 LKRLQMCDGRNQP
+297 
-310 NNVVTG
+310 
-316 CTASGTGSRFGPCK
+316 
-330 GSFEDQCSTWR
+330 
-341 YHAQNHTDLQ
+341 
-351 LHGNRATNTGSTD
+351 
-364 NVTIAESVR
+364 
-373 CMRSLK
+373 
-379 YYNNYSGSGGS
+379 
-390 SGAVLEKTINVLPN
+390 
-404 DTFEITI
+404 
-411 GQGGAGGA
+411 
-419 SKTKGSQGGTTKIVH
+419 
-434 KRKNIELGTYYVKG
+434 
-448 GLGGNPA
+448 
-455 TTSAHGSAYLN
+455 
-466 NTTSSGTTPSGTC
+466 SGTTPSGTC

-507 GTSTK
+507 GSSTK

-532 GGIVYVSP
+532 GGYLYVDSSRTA
-540 LCNENLNPLAG
+540 N
-551 PYSTSNCGTDKRKAT
+551 

-662 GGSGGVENQDG
+662 GGSGGIENQDG

-705 KGGRGGYTSYINE
+705 KGGRGGYSSYINE

-736 PPITYTINPPNNSFK
+736 PPIAYTINPPNNSFK

-769 YTITNTI
+769 YTINNTI

-856 EQGTGGN
+856 EQGAGGN

>member
-1 MARNAAR
+1 MKKNYACR
-8 KTAPRGLFKVQ
+8 PRGAQHTAVQ
-19 TKNFKHNKSVIKDT
+19 KGC
-33 KKCKLVPENNYKHH
+33 KK
-47 PRHAAFTLAELL
+47 AFTLAELL
-59 TAVLVISVIMV
+59 TAVLVISIIMV

-85 VTTDNKKGLEVF
+85 VTTDNKKGLEIY

-109 GINTLFLQGSGGGG
+109 GINTLFLQGAGGGG

-138 SSTTWTVPVGVNE
+138 SSTTWTIPTGVNE
-151 ITLVIT
+151 VTLKIT
-157 GAGGGGGGANGQANS
+157 GSGGGGGGANAATNP
-172 GNIELSQSVPKTSC
+172 SVSSKNNLLYNDKC
-186 LSDELLVMRAAD
+186 LSDEFLAIR
-198 DGSDI
+198 GSSDETDL
-203 CITKNNLD
+203 CYTKRNLSYPD
-211 GRTLIYSAFGYTS
+211 VVGAPVLELDPNLEQGQ
-224 PEDTCTRGYCCWQH
+224 TCTRTGACCWNGNS
-238 TDQGFKRDSC
+238 TGCSAPASGDAATGCNRPVC
-248 TYDGAARICHAY
+248 TFNAANQVCSAY
-260 KGTLDSTGNLARS
+260 KARTRSEKSAYRIPRNEELKKIVSYFNEWNVNVGS
-273 NIYRL
+273 N
-278 PTVTEWKRMAYY
+278 
-290 ENSDTGF
+290 G
-297 LKRLQMCDGRNQP
+297 
-310 NNVVTG
+310 
-316 CTASGTGSRFGPCK
+316 
-330 GSFEDQCSTWR
+330 
-341 YHAQNHTDLQ
+341 LQ
-351 LHGNRATNTGSTD
+351 LCSHDD
-364 NVTIAESVR
+364 NVSCDQKTEDPRIAICNINSGCNGAFQNYCIEAYVWSSEKEALGRHGTCGFGIRNGYTEDAAQSVR
-373 CMRSLK
+373 CVRSLNR
-379 YYNNYSGSGGS
+379 YTRYSGAGGS
-390 SGAVLEKTINVLPN
+390 SGAILEKTINVLPN

-411 GQGGAGGA
+411 GQGGAAGA
-419 SKTKGSQGGTTKIVH
+419 SKSKGSQGGTTKIIH

-455 TTSAHGSAYLN
+455 ATSSHGKAYSN
-466 NTTSSGTTPSGTC
+466 NTTSSGTTPEGIC
-479 YSRNRK
+479 YAKSRK

-507 GTSTK
+507 GSSTK

-521 EGSINN
+521 TGSINN

-532 GGIVYVSP
+532 GGYLYVDSSRTA
-540 LCNENLNPLAG
+540 N
-551 PYSTSNCGTDKRKAT
+551 

-578 GQNASTAGFGGGGGL
+578 GQNASTPGFGGGGGL

-662 GGSGGVENQDG
+662 GGSGGIENQDG

-696 ATDTDKNNL
+696 ATESDKNNL

-769 YTITNTI
+769 YTINNTI

>member
-1 MARNAAR
+1 MN
-8 KTAPRGLFKVQ
+8 TW
-19 TKNFKHNKSVIKDT
+19 KSSAGVNTGKAGYA
-33 KKCKLVPENNYKHH
+33 K
-47 PRHAAFTLAELL
+47 AFTLAELL
-59 TAVLVISVIMV
+59 TAVLVISIIMV

-85 VTTDNKKGLEVF
+85 VTTDNKKGLEIYA
-97 TNPGT
+97 NPGT
-102 YTFDVPI
+102 YTFDVPV
-109 GINTLFLQGSGGGG
+109 GINTLFIQGAGGGG
-123 GGAGST
+123 GGAGASVSDPKT
-129 YVEKEKSFT
+129 VTFT
-138 SSTTWTVPVGVNE
+138 SNTTWTIPTGVNQ
-151 ITLVIT
+151 ITFEIT
-157 GAGGGGGGANGQANS
+157 GAGGGGGAGNGAANS
-172 GNIELSQSVPKTSC
+172 GTAPSGLSYTSC
-186 LSDELLVMRAAD
+186 LSNEMTQLRGAEDENDLCWTPKVSTKDMRPRNTPGYSVERQVVAFGEEFVDPSSCWHYDSADSRFNTCPKGAAQFQCEYAD
-198 DGSDI
+198 MCTQNGARNACYTYNYNNNSGSGLTREQLELMQKVYRLPYVSELKKFENNQENARYWMLDA
-203 CITKNNLD
+203 KNNLNVAMAIVTTGMQPVD
-211 GRTLIYSAFGYTS
+211 SRLLLSGGFHVCHGVPSS
-224 PEDTCTRGYCCWQH
+224 HCTPYAIWANEGNYILRGM
-238 TDQGFKRDSC
+238 D
-248 TYDGAARICHAY
+248 
-260 KGTLDSTGNLARS
+260 NL
-273 NIYRL
+273 Y
-278 PTVTEWKRMAYY
+278 
-290 ENSDTGF
+290 
-297 LKRLQMCDGRNQP
+297 Q
-310 NNVVTG
+310 VVTTNN
-316 CTASGTGSRFGPCK
+316 TAGVHCV
-330 GSFEDQCSTWR
+330 
-341 YHAQNHTDLQ
+341 
-351 LHGNRATNTGSTD
+351 RA
-364 NVTIAESVR
+364 
-373 CMRSLK
+373 LK
-379 YYNNYSGSGGS
+379 KYNNYSGAGGA
-390 SGAVLEKTINVLPN
+390 SGAILEKTINVLPN

-455 TTSAHGSAYLN
+455 TTSAHGKAYTNGTASN
-466 NTTSSGTTPSGTC
+466 NTTPSGTC

-507 GTSTK
+507 GSSTK

-521 EGSINN
+521 TGTINN

-532 GGIVYVSP
+532 GGYLYVDSSRTA
-540 LCNENLNPLAG
+540 N
-551 PYSTSNCGTDKRKAT
+551 

-662 GGSGGVENQDG
+662 GGSGGIENQDG

>member
-1 MARNAAR
+1 MTQKFCTQN
-8 KTAPRGLFKVQ
+8 L
-19 TKNFKHNKSVIKDT
+19 H
-33 KKCKLVPENNYKHH
+33 KK
-47 PRHAAFTLAELL
+47 AFTLAELL
-59 TAVLVISVIMV
+59 TAVLVISIIMV

-85 VTTDNKKGLEVF
+85 VTTDNKKGLEIYA
-97 TNPGT
+97 NPGT
-102 YTFDVPI
+102 YTFDVPV
-109 GINTLFLQGSGGGG
+109 GINTLFIQGAGGGGGGAGASVSDPRTVTFTSSTTWKVPTGVNQITFEITGSGGGG
-123 GGAGST
+123 GGA
-129 YVEKEKSFT
+129 
-138 SSTTWTVPVGVNE
+138 N
-151 ITLVIT
+151 
-157 GAGGGGGGANGQANS
+157 GA
-172 GNIELSQSVPKTSC
+172 LSNATSC
-186 LSDELLVMRAAD
+186 ENNPGNNGNPSAAELAKYPLFLAIRGSD
-198 DGSDI
+198 DGSDL
-203 CITKNNLD
+203 CIFKRNAGD
-211 GRTLIYSAFGYTS
+211 DARWPYSNTTFDFLETGTQ
-224 PEDTCTRGYCCWQH
+224 TCMSNGCCWH
-238 TDQGFKRDSC
+238 G
-248 TYDGAARICHAY
+248 
-260 KGTLDSTGNLARS
+260 STGKTGANSYPYSYSGGSRTVCTQDAAS
-273 NIYRL
+273 NMCSTYGMETYSGSYGYRL
-278 PTVTEWKRMAYY
+278 PTANELRNWVKYLNNYSRNVGNSGLQLCAENYLVSEPSTVPMCGPVYNGCPGSGYNNRCDAYY
-290 ENSDTGF
+290 VWAQEPNSSF
-297 LKRLQMCDGRNQP
+297 IWSSP
-310 NNVVTG
+310 NNI
-316 CTASGTGSRFGPCK
+316 
-330 GSFEDQCSTWR
+330 
-341 YHAQNHTDLQ
+341 
-351 LHGNRATNTGSTD
+351 
-364 NVTIAESVR
+364 TIVSYTKANYALSVR
-373 CMRSLK
+373 CVKSLK

-507 GTSTK
+507 GSSTK

-521 EGSINN
+521 TGTINN

-532 GGIVYVSP
+532 GGYLYVDSSRTA
-540 LCNENLNPLAG
+540 N
-551 PYSTSNCGTDKRKAT
+551 

-578 GQNASTAGFGGGGGL
+578 GQNASTPGFGGGGGL

-602 HFYQGGKGANGK
+602 HFYQGGKGASGK

-803 GGGIQG
+803 GGGISG

>member
-1 MARNAAR
+1 MKKIYARR
-8 KTAPRGLFKVQ
+8 PRGAQHTAVQ
-19 TKNFKHNKSVIKDT
+19 KGC
-33 KKCKLVPENNYKHH
+33 KK
-47 PRHAAFTLAELL
+47 AFTLAELL

-85 VTTDNKKGLEVF
+85 VTTDNKKGLEIYA
-97 TNPGT
+97 NPGT
-102 YTFDVPI
+102 YTFDVPV
-109 GINTLFLQGSGGGG
+109 GINTLFIQGAGGGGGGAGASVSDPRTVTFTSSTTWKVPTGVNQITFEITGSGGGG
-123 GGAGST
+123 GGANGAS
-129 YVEKEKSFT
+129 SGAT
-138 SSTTWTVPVGVNE
+138 SCENNP
-151 ITLVIT
+151 
-157 GAGGGGGGANGQANS
+157 GANGKPNS
-172 GNIELSQSVPKTSC
+172 SELAKYPLFHALRIS
-186 LSDELLVMRAAD
+186 D
-198 DGSDI
+198 DGSDL
-203 CITKNNLD
+203 CIFKRNAVDD
-211 GRTLIYSAFGYTS
+211 GTWPYRNFDTTILKTGEQCTS
-224 PEDTCTRGYCCWQH
+224 EYCCWYADGENQ
-238 TDQGFKRDSC
+238 TAGNGGLAYPYTYPGAKRAVCKFQSASRAC
-248 TYDGAARICHAY
+248 ASYGRTVNSGPTYG
-260 KGTLDSTGNLARS
+260 
-273 NIYRL
+273 YRL
-278 PTVTEWKRMAYY
+278 PTETE
-290 ENSDTGF
+290 
-297 LKRLQMCDGRNQP
+297 LKKWVKYLDDF
-310 NNVVTG
+310 
-316 CTASGTGSRFGPCK
+316 SR
-330 GSFEDQCSTWR
+330 
-341 YHAQNHTDLQ
+341 
-351 LHGNRATNTGSTD
+351 NTGSNGLQLCCHNYLTSEPNTVPQCND
-364 NVTIAESVR
+364 ASVCRGSDWNNRCTPCQVWSSSSDASFTWSSKDSETVTRPSSGWALSVR
-373 CMRSLK
+373 CVKSLK

-455 TTSAHGSAYLN
+455 TTSAHGKAYTNGTAAN
-466 NTTSSGTTPSGTC
+466 NTTPSGTC

-507 GTSTK
+507 GSSTK

-521 EGSINN
+521 TGSINN

-532 GGIVYVSP
+532 GGYLYVDSSRTA
-540 LCNENLNPLAG
+540 N
-551 PYSTSNCGTDKRKAT
+551 

-662 GGSGGVENQDG
+662 GGSGGIENQDG

-803 GGGIQG
+803 AGGIAG

>member
-1 MARNAAR
+1 MLFRLNFKR
-8 KTAPRGLFKVQ
+8 KTRSTRRALS
-19 TKNFKHNKSVIKDT
+19 T
-33 KKCKLVPENNYKHH
+33 NYY
-47 PRHAAFTLAELL
+47 AFTLAELL

-85 VTTDNKKGLEVF
+85 VTTDNKKGLEVY

-109 GINTLFLQGSGGGG
+109 GINTLFIQGSGGGG

-138 SSTTWTVPVGVNE
+138 SSTTWTIPTGVNE
-151 ITLVIT
+151 VTLKIT
-157 GAGGGGGGANGQANS
+157 GSGGGGGGANGADTGKSSCPDASNEFLAIRGASDESDLCYMRRYLNTETDQCAKCYVTTLNS
-172 GNIELSQSVPKTSC
+172 GQTCSGGSC
-186 LSDELLVMRAAD
+186 AWRFKNSSTGSSLYGGSTGSTTTGGLPGTNRMVFTLTAA
-198 DGSDI
+198 GNACNYYKKSP
-203 CITKNNLD
+203 CSCNNL
-211 GRTLIYSAFGYTS
+211 TTS
-224 PEDTCTRGYCCWQH
+224 PG
-238 TDQGFKRDSC
+238 
-248 TYDGAARICHAY
+248 
-260 KGTLDSTGNLARS
+260 
-273 NIYRL
+273 IYRL
-278 PTVTEWKRMAYY
+278 PTADELQKVVNFRNEWSYSKGAAGLNICTRNWPEYNTNDDPRVPYCGESYVCVGTSRDICFSYAIAGQASRIYADGYNPDSISPIRVDRFSTQADKDNNTATVKCVTA
-290 ENSDTGF
+290 
-297 LKRLQMCDGRNQP
+297 
-310 NNVVTG
+310 
-316 CTASGTGSRFGPCK
+316 
-330 GSFEDQCSTWR
+330 
-341 YHAQNHTDLQ
+341 
-351 LHGNRATNTGSTD
+351 
-364 NVTIAESVR
+364 
-373 CMRSLK
+373 LK
-379 YYNNYSGSGGS
+379 YYNNYSASGGA
-390 SGAVLEKTINVLPN
+390 SGAILEKTINVLP
-404 DTFEITI
+404 DDKLEITI

-434 KRKNIELGTYYVKG
+434 KRNNIELGTYYVKG

-455 TTSAHGSAYLN
+455 TTSAHGKAYTNGTASN
-466 NTTSSGTTPSGTC
+466 NTTPQGTC

-507 GTSTK
+507 GSSTK

-521 EGSINN
+521 TGTINN

-532 GGIVYVSP
+532 GGYLYVDSSRTA
-540 LCNENLNPLAG
+540 N
-551 PYSTSNCGTDKRKAT
+551 

-578 GQNASTAGFGGGGGL
+578 GQNASTPGFGGGGGL

-662 GGSGGVENQDG
+662 GGSGGIENQDG

-803 GGGIQG
+803 GGGISG